1 MILPVFLYGQPVLR
15 KEAEDVPKDYPD
27 LKQLV
32 ANMFETMYNADG
44 VGLAAPQ
51 VGLSIRLV
59 VIDGDVM
66 GDDFPEC
73 KGFKRALINPEF
85 LERSEEEIAME
96 EGCLSLPG
104 IHEKVS
110 RSKTVRVRYWDENW
124 EEHEEV
130 VEGFAARI
138 VQHECEHLTG
148 HVFIDNVS
156 AIRRQLNKGKLNSII
171 KGLQAYQD
179 ALKAGIQEYK
189 KKIISDIEPLLHI
202 YTAKILQQKF
212 NGKSIY
218 IHSSE
223 NVQDIQFVNS
233 AQDNQDILYSM
244 SSGQLS
250 AVALSFLLCM
260 NQAYGA
266 DKACSILLIDDPVQT
281 IDDVNMVGFVDIL
294 RYEFGDRQI
303 FISTHEQSFEWF
315 LRYRYSKAEKKVNV
329 FNMKDIMLQE

>member
-1 MILPVFLYGQPVLR
+1 MILSVFLYGQPVLR

-124 EEHEEV
+124 EEH
-130 VEGFAARI
+130 
-138 VQHECEHLTG
+138 LTG

-171 KGLQAYQD
+171 KGTVRCSYRA
-179 ALKAGIQEYK
+179 KAV
-189 KKIISDIEPLLHI
+189 
-202 YTAKILQQKF
+202 
-212 NGKSIY
+212 GK
-218 IHSSE
+218 
-223 NVQDIQFVNS
+223 
-233 AQDNQDILYSM
+233 
-244 SSGQLS
+244 
-250 AVALSFLLCM
+250 
-260 NQAYGA
+260 
-266 DKACSILLIDDPVQT
+266 
-281 IDDVNMVGFVDIL
+281 
-294 RYEFGDRQI
+294 
-303 FISTHEQSFEWF
+303 
-315 LRYRYSKAEKKVNV
+315 
-329 FNMKDIMLQE
+329 

>member
-156 AIRRQLNKGKLNSII
+156 AIRRQLNK
-171 KGLQAYQD
+171 D
-179 ALKAGIQEYK
+179 R
-189 KKIISDIEPLLHI
+189 
-202 YTAKILQQKF
+202 
-212 NGKSIY
+212 KS
-218 IHSSE
+218 
-223 NVQDIQFVNS
+223 VV
-233 AQDNQDILYSM
+233 
-244 SSGQLS
+244 
-250 AVALSFLLCM
+250 
-260 NQAYGA
+260 
-266 DKACSILLIDDPVQT
+266 
-281 IDDVNMVGFVDIL
+281 
-294 RYEFGDRQI
+294 
-303 FISTHEQSFEWF
+303 
-315 LRYRYSKAEKKVNV
+315 
-329 FNMKDIMLQE
+329 